1 MKMRDLEKRT
11 GVNRETIR
19 VYLREGLL
27 PEPVRPAR
35 NSANY
40 DERHVRAIKAIR
52 KLQRDTAMTLPQI
65 KDAIAGKHGERPVS
79 ARGLT
84 HLEELVSS
92 RVGVKQG
99 TTSLCS
105 LQKSNPHAVEDAKTL
120 DRIGIINL
128 VDSDEGPMIS
138 VTDAGLIGIW
148 AQMRERGFTEENGF
162 PPDILSYYAVAAE
175 LVAGQEADR
184 FLEQVQGVM
193 DQQAAAEMLEFA
205 LPTMLEFFGIIR
217 QRVFLRNIRER
228 TAASRKRKVASKN

>member
-1 MKMRDLEKRT
+1 MKMRELEKRT

-27 PEPVRPAR
+27 PEPERPAR
-35 NSANY
+35 NSATY
-40 DERHVRAIKAIR
+40 DERHVRAVNAIR
-52 KLQRDTAMTLPQI
+52 KLQHDTAMTLPQI
-65 KDAIAGKHGERPVS
+65 KDAVAGKHGQRPVS

-84 HLEELVSS
+84 HLEELVST

-99 TTSLCS
+99 TTSLKS
-105 LQKSNPHAVEDAKTL
+105 LSKLYPNAIKDAQTL
-120 DRIGIINL
+120 DRIGIITL
-128 VDSDEGPMIS
+128 IDSGDGPMIS

-162 PPDILSYYAVAAE
+162 PPDILSYYADAAE

-184 FLEQVQGVM
+184 FLGQIQGVM
-193 DQQAAAEMLEFA
+193 DEESAAEMLEFA

-228 TAASRKRKVASKN
+228 TAEARKRRAARES